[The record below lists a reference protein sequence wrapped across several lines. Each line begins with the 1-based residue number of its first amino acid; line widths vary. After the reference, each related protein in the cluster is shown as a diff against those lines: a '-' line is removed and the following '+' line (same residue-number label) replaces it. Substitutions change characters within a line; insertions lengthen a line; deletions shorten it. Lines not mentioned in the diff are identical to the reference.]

1 MRAKKPRSVAV
12 HEMRGFLRAIRRDHP
27 HHVHTLWYVFS
38 LTFCSVSLLFFYI
51 YKNARTIGATPLGD
65 EHIRE
70 NIAVFFMN
78 SSTEVREEVYILAAI
93 GSLLIVPQILSY
105 FEPLAK
111 FIERGEFSLCSRG
124 RSGRRS
130 GRRGPELRDAE
141 YLIDRE
147 CHHAEHEV
155 AFDLDRAAHAHGPC
169 AEFILQSGVDAF
181 GQGAKI
187 KNDVVRIGHMD
198 EFHALD
204 FFGPFGLGFVLGAK
218 VAIDDRRMAERLAV
232 VMDGGG

>member
-1 MRAKKPRSVAV
+1 MWDLRALRSPFMRAKKPRSVAV

-93 GSLLIVPQILSY
+93 GSLLIVPQLLSY
-105 FEPLAK
+105 FVNGLFGCGSPPIFVSAVA
-111 FIERGEFSLCSRG
+111 R
-124 RSGRRS
+124 
-130 GRRGPELRDAE
+130 AE
-141 YLIDRE
+141 
-147 CHHAEHEV
+147 
-155 AFDLDRAAHAHGPC
+155 
-169 AEFILQSGVDAF
+169 
-181 GQGAKI
+181 
-187 KNDVVRIGHMD
+187 
-198 EFHALD
+198 
-204 FFGPFGLGFVLGAK
+204 
-218 VAIDDRRMAERLAV
+218 
-232 VMDGGG
+232 